1 MHYGNLGIDL
11 TGGSGRV
18 LSELS
23 AANDPNTLMNKLRRK
38 GVMIR
43 KIIFFGFLN
52 VRIKFFLIRSPD
64 WLKNPRGW
72 TAEL

>member
-1 MHYGNLGIDL
+1 MHSGNLGIDL

-23 AANDPNTLMNKLRRK
+23 AAKDPNTLMNRLSRK

-43 KIIFFGFLN
+43 KIIFLGFLK
-52 VRIKFFLIRSPD
+52 VRIKFFLINRPD
-64 WLKNPRGW
+64 
-72 TAEL
+72 